1 MLTTQYKINF
11 SAAPEVHMDQQW
23 GSANSSVVVK
33 IDCNVHSN
41 PPSQVNEL
49 HLIILKNLISIS
61 NTS

>member
-1 MLTTQYKINF
+1 MPHWPIYIDKNVS

-49 HLIILKNLISIS
+49 HLINLKN
-61 NTS
+61 